1 MLLDPALGH
10 SSDLVELSATPVID
24 KGQTMALRIT
34 RVTVDCANLQVMET
48 FWAEALGYVR
58 STGSSSG
65 TGGVE
70 DPDDRDVELVFVQVP
85 EGKTVKNRVHL
96 DLGADSRD
104 AEVERLVGLGARKLR
119 AIDNWTVMSDPEGN
133 EFCVV
138 QAPDDDP
145 VEGWRSR

>member
-1 MLLDPALGH
+1 
-10 SSDLVELSATPVID
+10 
-24 KGQTMALRIT
+24 MALRIT

-65 TGGVE
+65 TGGVD

-85 EGKTVKNRVHL
+85 EEKKVKNRIHL
-96 DLGADSRD
+96 DLGADNRD
-104 AEVERLVGLGARKLR
+104 AVVERLVGLGARKLR
-119 AIDNWTVMSDPEGN
+119 TIDNWTVMLDPEGN

-138 QAPDDDP
+138 LAPEDDP